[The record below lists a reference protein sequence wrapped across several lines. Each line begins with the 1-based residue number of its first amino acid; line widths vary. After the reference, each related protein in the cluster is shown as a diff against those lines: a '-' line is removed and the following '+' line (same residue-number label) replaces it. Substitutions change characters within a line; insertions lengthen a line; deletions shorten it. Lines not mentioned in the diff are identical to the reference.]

1 MISKNQ
7 IKLISSLQKKKFRD
21 QHLLF
26 VAEGYKLIF
35 DLLESELENKYIIH
49 TKQADKSD
57 FLKSD
62 KNIEFIEC
70 EAFDLKKISNL
81 KTPSDV
87 VAVFKIP
94 NSNYEETEINSSLSI
109 LLDDVQDPGNLGTI
123 IRIADWFGINHIF
136 CSKNTVDLYN
146 PKVIQATMGALARVK
161 VIYTDL
167 PKLVSKFVSPQFPV
181 YGTFL
186 EGETLYKSDLS
197 TQGFI
202 IMGNEGKGISP
213 ELKPLVNKKLFIP
226 NFPTDQATSESLNV
240 SVACSIVCSEFRR
253 HQFQK

>member
-1 MISKNQ
+1 VLSKNQ
-7 IKLISSLQKKKFRD
+7 IKLISSLQKKKYRD
-21 QHLLF
+21 QHQLF
-26 VAEGYKLIF
+26 IAEGYKLVA
-35 DLLESELENKYIIH
+35 DLLNSQLEAKQIIH
-49 TKQADKSD
+49 TKQADTSD
-57 FLKSD
+57 FFKYKGNLD
-62 KNIEFIEC
+62 LIEC
-70 EAFDLKKISNL
+70 DASDIKKISNL

-87 VAVFKIP
+87 IGIFKIP
-94 NSNYEETEINSSLSI
+94 DSEYTSQEIKGSLSI

-123 IRIADWFGINHIF
+123 VRIADWFGIEHIF

-167 PKLVSKFVSPQFPV
+167 PRLVDEFVSPDFPV

-186 EGETLYKSDLS
+186 EGETLYKSELS
-197 TQGFI
+197 HKGFI

-213 ELKPLVNKKLFIP
+213 ELKPKVSKKLFIP
-226 NFPTDQATSESLNV
+226 NFPSDQPTSESLNV

-253 HQFQK
+253 RQL